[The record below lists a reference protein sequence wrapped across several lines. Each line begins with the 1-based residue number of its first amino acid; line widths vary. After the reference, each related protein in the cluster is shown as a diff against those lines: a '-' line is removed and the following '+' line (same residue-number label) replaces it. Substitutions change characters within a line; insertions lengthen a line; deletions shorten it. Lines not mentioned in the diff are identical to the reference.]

1 LTQEVVEMAIGR
13 VPVPPEAGPILTARG
28 LDRMPWAR
36 AVPVV
41 VVLSILAWA
50 VVAFGAVRLLGH

>member
-1 LTQEVVEMAIGR
+1 MAIGR